1 MPHKQKAG
9 VRERPTD
16 FSSFFS
22 GVFQKSLTF
31 WNTLLRNDHNNG
43 KIHISTSHS
52 AVRRSDVRKRR
63 QCPQAAS
70 AFHAEQAAEILK
82 ELNEAG
88 LDLHVHTVGEAS
100 SRVVL
105 DGRDVYFGGKI
116 VN

>member
-52 AVRRSDVRKRR
+52 AAQRTTMCENGGNARKQPQPSMRSRSPK
-63 QCPQAAS
+63 
-70 AFHAEQAAEILK
+70 
-82 ELNEAG
+82 
-88 LDLHVHTVGEAS
+88 
-100 SRVVL
+100 
-105 DGRDVYFGGKI
+105 Y
-116 VN
+116 